1 MQSDLIILAGGLGT
15 RLRHLLDNVPKPMA
29 PVNDQPF
36 LAYIFNYLKNQDC
49 KRVILSVGHLNESI
63 KTYFGH
69 EYLGIEIVYAIEN
82 TPLGTGGAIRL
93 AMEQVQTNAAFI
105 MNGDTFFNIDLL
117 AMEGQHFF
125 NKNEL
130 TIAIKEMH
138 EFDRYGT
145 VNISDDRIVSFEE
158 KKPLETGYIN
168 AGTYLLN
175 KNEFLK
181 INWPEKFSFEKDFL
195 EKYTAAIKM
204 IPFYSDGYFIDIGVP
219 EDYRKVQRD
228 FKTLFP

>member
-15 RLRHLLDNVPKPMA
+15 RLQHLLDNVPKPMA

-36 LAYIFNYLKNQDC
+36 LAYLFRYLKKQEC

-63 KTYFGH
+63 QNFFGNA
-69 EYLGIEIVYAIEN
+69 YLGIEVVYAIEN

-93 AMEQVQTNAAFI
+93 AMKKVKTDAAFI
-105 MNGDTFFNIDLL
+105 MNGDTFFNIDLQ
-117 AMEGQHFF
+117 AMENLHLT

-130 TIAIKEMH
+130 TIAVKEMH
-138 EFDRYGT
+138 DFERYGT
-145 VNISDDRIVSFEE
+145 VNISANQIISFEE
-158 KKPLETGYIN
+158 KKSLKTGYIN
-168 AGTYLLN
+168 AGTYLLD

-181 INWPEKFSFEKDFL
+181 MNWPEKFSFEKDFL
-195 EKYTAAIKM
+195 EEYTSILKM

-219 EDYRKVQRD
+219 EDYQKVQQD
-228 FKTLFP
+228 FKILFS